1 MDAIGGDGEA
11 RGERA
16 VDANTDRNVEYGSTK
31 KRGGVDGAR
40 GRTSETR
47 SASESSIDAESDDE
61 MSSRRSSIPG

>member
-16 VDANTDRNVEYGSTK
+16 VDANADRNVEYGSTER
-31 KRGGVDGAR
+31 RGGVDDAR

-47 SASESSIDAESDDE
+47 SASKSSIDAESDDE